1 MNQERITEIRRQLGG
16 LLSVQ
21 WGRLTGRRM
30 SQRAVAARE
39 SSRQIEDFMRRNR
52 YWRDLSRH

>member
-1 MNQERITEIRRQLGG
+1 MNQERMTGIRKQLGG
-16 LLSVQ
+16 LLTEQ
-21 WGRLTGRRM
+21 WGRLTGRRQ

-39 SSRQIEDFMRRNR
+39 SDRQIEDFMHRNR